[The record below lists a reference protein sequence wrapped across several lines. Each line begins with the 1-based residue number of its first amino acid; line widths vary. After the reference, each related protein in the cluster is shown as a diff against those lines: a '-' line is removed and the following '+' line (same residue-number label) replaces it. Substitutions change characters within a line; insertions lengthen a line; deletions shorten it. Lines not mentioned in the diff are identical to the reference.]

1 MFCYY
6 LGNSY
11 LLVVMS
17 TVSVSG
23 LLLAEVAVRMIQAY
37 VFCRLL
43 RIYRN
48 EHSV

>member
-1 MFCYY
+1 M
-6 LGNSY
+6 
-11 LLVVMS
+11 
-17 TVSVSG
+17 VSVSG
-23 LLLAEVAVRMIQAY
+23 LLLAEVAVRIIQAY